1 MNPLFYSPRHMIII
15 RTQSRWAPSK
25 VVGEDPQVTIGT
37 DREPRALGLPIP
49 NGNPFQQAS
58 LNTITSTVAR
68 TVAGQRK
75 VR

>member
-58 LNTITSTVAR
+58 LNHPDL
-68 TVAGQRK
+68 
-75 VR
+75 